1 VQAALT
7 EAVRGNAEWCDLV
20 CRTHGIDTRFD
31 ADAWVA
37 LRRSPPLYP
46 DVVTLRDGPQ
56 ATDALRRVDRSPG
69 CSVKDS
75 FACVDLTSEGF
86 RSLFDAEWIHR
97 PPASLATGSDLVWN
111 AVRTPDELRAW
122 GAAHGGGNAFLPAL
136 LEEPAVAI
144 LVARDAS
151 ATIVAGV
158 IGHRRD
164 AVVDLSNL
172 FSTAPDPDHVWGDAV
187 AAISAWAPG
196 RCLVGYESGASL
208 AAAHRAGFASIGPL
222 RVWISD

>member
-1 VQAALT
+1 MLT

-46 DVVTLRDGPQ
+46 NVVTLRDGPR

-69 CSVKDS
+69 CSIKDS

-97 PPASLATGSDLVWN
+97 PPAWLATGSDFVWS

-122 GAAHGGGNAFLPAL
+122 GAAHGGGDVFLPAL

-172 FSTAPDPDHVWGDAV
+172 FSTVPDLDHVWADAV

-196 RCLVGYESGASL
+196 RRLVGYESGAGL

-222 RVWISD
+222 RVWLRD

>member
-1 VQAALT
+1 MLT
-7 EAVRGNAEWCDLV
+7 EAVRGNAEWCDLI

-31 ADAWVA
+31 AHAWVA

-46 DVVTLRDGPQ
+46 DVVTLRDGPW
-56 ATDALRRVDRSPG
+56 AIDALRRVDRSPG
-69 CSVKDS
+69 CAVKDS
-75 FACVDLTSEGF
+75 FASVDLTSEGF
-86 RSLFDAEWIHR
+86 RPLFDAEGTER
-97 PPASLATGSDLVWN
+97 PPASPAMGSDFVWS

-122 GAAHGGGNAFLPAL
+122 GAIHGGGEVFRPTL
-136 LEEPAVAI
+136 LGEPAVAV

-164 AVVDLSNL
+164 AAVDVSNL
-172 FSTAPDPDHVWGDAV
+172 FSTVPDPDQVWAGAV

-196 RCLVGYESGASL
+196 RRLVGYESGASL
-208 AAAHRAGFASIGPL
+208 AAAHRAGFASIGAL
-222 RVWISD
+222 RVWLSE